1 MKNLKSL
8 LLATL
13 MFALPLTA
21 TFAQSK
27 VSHIDLSKLISELP
41 EVIAANKQIKALEE
55 TYSNEIENTIKE
67 FQSKYKEY
75 EAQAS
80 TLSPVTQQARAA
92 ELQSMQQNIQTFQE
106 TASQDL
112 QKKRAE
118 LLRPLYEKAVA
129 AIDKVSKSLGF
140 DYVLDTTQGLGVLVS
155 NGTDI
160 SAEVKVEL
168 GF

>member
-27 VSHIDLSKLISELP
+27 VSHIDLSKLISEMP

-75 EAQAS
+75 EAQS
-80 TLSPVTQQARAA
+80 MDYYILS
-92 ELQSMQQNIQTFQE
+92 
-106 TASQDL
+106 
-112 QKKRAE
+112 K
-118 LLRPLYEKAVA
+118 
-129 AIDKVSKSLGF
+129 
-140 DYVLDTTQGLGVLVS
+140 
-155 NGTDI
+155 
-160 SAEVKVEL
+160 
-168 GF
+168 

>member
-1 MKNLKSL
+1 
-8 LLATL
+8 
-13 MFALPLTA
+13 
-21 TFAQSK
+21 
-27 VSHIDLSKLISELP
+27 
-41 EVIAANKQIKALEE
+41 
-55 TYSNEIENTIKE
+55 
-67 FQSKYKEY
+67 
-75 EAQAS
+75 
-80 TLSPVTQQARAA
+80 
-92 ELQSMQQNIQTFQE
+92 MQQNIQTFQE

-129 AIDKVSKSLGF
+129 AIDKISKSLGF